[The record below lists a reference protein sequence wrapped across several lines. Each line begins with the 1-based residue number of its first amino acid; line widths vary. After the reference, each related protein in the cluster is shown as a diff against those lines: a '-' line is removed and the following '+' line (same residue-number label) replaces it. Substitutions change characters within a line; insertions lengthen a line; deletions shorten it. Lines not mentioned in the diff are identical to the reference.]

1 MKSAI
6 MVPDGTD
13 INKLLLPNRYY
24 LASNC
29 TFTNL
34 PADMVG
40 KSCILDVS
48 CARHDYTNLFRE
60 LTSINSTT
68 MLVMKQA
75 VISDNDSPWPRG
87 NFTFGSWFKFEGT
100 KI

>member
-24 LASNC
+24 LASNY

-48 CARHDYTNLFRE
+48 CAKYEYTTLFRE

-75 VISDNDSPWPRG
+75 ANSDNGNPWPLG
-87 NFTFGSWFKFEGT
+87 NFNFGSWFKFEGT